1 MVLSAP
7 MPRTLLL
14 SFAHPDDESFLAGG
28 TACRYADAGVRVVL
42 SSATRGESGKSGE
55 PPLCTP
61 EELPAV
67 RERELRE
74 AASILGVAAL
84 HFLGYRDRALDRA
97 PPDGIRRQLVELI
110 RLERPAVVLTFD
122 PNGANLHPDHVAIS
136 RFTSDAVAAAADPRW
151 FPDAGPPHEVS
162 RLVWVPG
169 RHPWEWARDPDA
181 ARRPGVDFVMDV
193 GPWHARRL
201 AALEAHRTQR
211 ASVTRHFLRHADRER
226 VLSLEF
232 FRQAW
237 GPRLRSRPA
246 HDLFEGIED

>member
-1 MVLSAP
+1 MARSLF
-7 MPRTLLL
+7 L

-42 SSATRGESGKSGE
+42 SSATRGEAGKAGD
-55 PPLCTP
+55 PPLCTLDA
-61 EELPAV
+61 LPAV

-84 HFLGYRDRALDRA
+84 HLLGYRDRSLDAA
-97 PPDGIRRQLVELI
+97 PPDRIREQLVSLI
-110 RLERPAVVLTFD
+110 RSERPAVVVTFD

-151 FPDAGPPHEVS
+151 YPGSGAPHVVDRLAWVS
-162 RLVWVPG
+162 G
-169 RHPWEWARDPDA
+169 RHPWELARDPDA
-181 ARRPGVDFVMDV
+181 GRHPGVDFAIDV
-193 GPWHARRL
+193 GRWRARRL

-211 ASVTRHFLRHADRER
+211 ASVTRHFLRHADRDR
-226 VLSLEF
+226 VLSVEF

-237 GPRLRSRPA
+237 GPALRARPVE
-246 HDLFEGIED
+246 DLFDGIGD

>member
-1 MVLSAP
+1 MSSLF
-7 MPRTLLL
+7 L

-28 TACRYADAGVRVVL
+28 TVCRDADAGVRVVL
-42 SSATRGESGKSGE
+42 SCATRGESGKAGD
-55 PPLCTP
+55 PPVCAP
-61 EELPAV
+61 EELPEV

-74 AASILGVAAL
+74 AASILGIAAV
-84 HFLGYRDRALDRA
+84 HFLGYRDRSLDVA
-97 PPDGIRRQLVELI
+97 PPDRIREQVVGLI
-110 RLERPAVVLTFD
+110 RIERPAVVLTFD

-136 RFTSDAVAAAADPRW
+136 RFTADAVAAAADPRW
-151 FPDAGPPHEVS
+151 FPEAGAPHQVA
-162 RLVWVPG
+162 RLVWVAG

-181 ARRPGVDFVMDV
+181 ARRPGVDFLIDV
-193 GPWHARRL
+193 GPWRARRR

-211 ASVTRHFLRHADRER
+211 ASVTRHFLRHADRDR

-237 GPRLRSRPA
+237 GVPLRARPA